1 MQFFDATLA
10 YSAIAGG
17 AVISSIIVGLIL
29 RWVYRNSET
38 RVAKVTLI
46 ILGAF
51 GVFSTIFAW
60 SHILFGYPFMSP
72 ISGLVSIGYVILISI
87 IFGVATTAGLN
98 RKSEK
103 E

>member
-1 MQFFDATLA
+1 MQLFDSSLA

-17 AVISSIIVGLIL
+17 ALISSIIVGLIL

-38 RVAKVTLI
+38 SLARVTLV

-60 SHILFGYPFMSP
+60 SHIFFGYSFMPP
-72 ISGLVSIGYVILISI
+72 IAGLVYLGYVILISI
-87 IFGVATTAGLN
+87 IFGVITTAGLN
-98 RKSEK
+98 RKREK